1 MEKEFYETWRKEHG
15 ITIEGYQ
22 LNRRQLIEMLT
33 DFKHHIEQ
41 LHKHVV
47 MGLLVCDHCGKDKPT
62 DLNYCDCYE
71 GVTWVQKQTNCP

>member
-41 LHKHVV
+41 LHKHDV
-47 MGLLVCDHCGKDKPT
+47 MGSVCDHTHVLWINSDWKYFCLDCGAV
-62 DLNYCDCYE
+62 NI
-71 GVTWVQKQTNCP
+71 TN